1 MQILNLIYATLYF
14 GLVTGF
20 PVAEPNKNSGTLA
33 SSRVAISPSGVESG
47 PENLD
52 TDASPFAW
60 QQSVLNYH
68 NGWRAHHQVGALAW
82 SNTLAAAA
90 LKSASKCQFQLTPNN
105 IYGENIAAG
114 TYTNPDWYAYMWYN
128 GSLKY
133 DYNKPGFS
141 YETGTFTQVVW
152 KDSTQLG
159 CAYVQNC
166 PGGYPNMMFCEYA
179 PPGNI
184 IPDSNFATE
193 VLPPVANPPN
203 PSPPPMMSNGL

>member
-1 MQILNLIYATLYF
+1 MQILNLFSIPLLLGA
-14 GLVTGF
+14 VAGF
-20 PVAEPNKNSGTLA
+20 PVAEPNKNIGTLA
-33 SSRVAISPSGVESG
+33 TFRASDTPSRVENGVE
-47 PENLD
+47 D
-52 TDASPFAW
+52 FDADARPLAW

-68 NGWRAHHQVGALAW
+68 NGWRAHHQVGPLAW
-82 SNTLAAAA
+82 NNTLAAAA
-90 LKSASKCQFQLTPNN
+90 LKWASKCQFQLTPNN

-128 GSLKY
+128 GSSKY

-141 YETGTFTQVVW
+141 YATGTFTQVVW

-166 PGGYPNMMFCEYA
+166 SGGYPNILLCEYS

-193 VLPPVANPPN
+193 VLRPVANPPN